1 MDYPGIFLTALRLT
15 WRRKS
20 LWLFGIFTGV
30 TNALLS
36 GRVALPPLF
45 DLTPYAF
52 KSVPSAPLAKFTSA
66 APAVDLTFVPAVPSV
81 GLGPQV
87 IIWGLIATVGFFLII
102 LTVASQGTLL
112 VTLNATIEE
121 QALSAGAAFDQVLS
135 RIERFLLLAVL
146 AWAFALAMTGVRIYL
161 NNPNASLVAIAVFP
175 LVLVVVLPASFGLSL
190 VGFLARLDY
199 IIHGTPIL
207 TALRQSMHLIR
218 TRYLPLLVL
227 AIVLFLINLLL
238 NTITTIPATQLLI
251 NALFGLLRLPLLPA
265 NTAATVTNAAVFAPL
280 SGFIL
285 VPVLAP
291 LAGIVQTWSWAVWV
305 LAFRALTMPDNAAP
319 PPA

>member
-20 LWLFGIFTGV
+20 LWLFGIFTGL

-36 GRVALPPLF
+36 GRVAFPALF

-52 KSVPSAPLAKFTSA
+52 KSVPSVPLAKFTSA
-66 APAVDLTFVPAVPSV
+66 APAVDLTFVPAVPSI

-87 IIWGLIATVGFFLII
+87 IIWGLIITVGFFLII

-112 VTLNATIEE
+112 VTLNATTEN
-121 QALSAGAAFDQVLS
+121 QSLSASAAFDQVFN
-135 RIERFLLLAVL
+135 RIERLLLLALL
-146 AWAFALAMTGVRIYL
+146 AWAFSLAMAGVRIYL
-161 NNPNASLVAIAVFP
+161 NNPNASLLAIAAFP
-175 LVLVVVLPASFGLSL
+175 LVLVVVLPISFGLSL

-199 IIHGTPIL
+199 VIRGTPIFS
-207 TALRQSMHLIR
+207 ALRESITLLR
-218 TRYLPLLVL
+218 THYLPLLVL

-238 NTITTIPATQLLI
+238 NTIAAIPATQLLI
-251 NALFGLLRLPLLPA
+251 NALFGLLRLPLLPTD
-265 NTAATVTNAAVFAPL
+265 TAAAVTSAAVFAPL
-280 SGFIL
+280 SGLIL
-285 VPVLAP
+285 VPILAL
-291 LAGIVQTWSWAVWV
+291 LAGIAQTWSWAVWV
-305 LAFRALTMPDNAAP
+305 LAFRALTMPANAAP